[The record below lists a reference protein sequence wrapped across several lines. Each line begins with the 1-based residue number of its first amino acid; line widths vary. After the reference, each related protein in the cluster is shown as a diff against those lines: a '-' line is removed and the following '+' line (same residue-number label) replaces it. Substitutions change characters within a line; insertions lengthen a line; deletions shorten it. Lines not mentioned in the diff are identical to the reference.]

1 MVAYRAGPA
10 ARGRCLRPSIG
21 PMPSAPRATI
31 VDPMTVVLAIAVLLL
46 VGVVLYLLLGRQEEP
61 VAEPD
66 LGPAIQEATQ
76 NVASQMMSNLLRANE
91 EARKVDVANAAA
103 ALDRRQGEIDKSQ
116 LEIRQLADRI
126 AKGQEKIE
134 HEVRRRGEVDLQT
147 RTLLEQVGQT
157 VGNLNSETAGLK
169 KALRQPQTRG
179 QWGEMQLRRCI
190 EIAGMTEHVDFELQ
204 ETLRTEEGQLRP
216 DARFM
221 LPEGRS
227 FVADSKV
234 SFEAFLDAQ
243 EAEDESTRQIHLA
256 RLARQAREHVRS
268 LSTKDYQGQFKA
280 GEVPDLVICFMP
292 NEPAMHAALAADPE
306 LFEYALERNV
316 LLVGPTSL
324 IGLLRT
330 MELGWRQE
338 RMVAEAAE
346 IAEAAKTL
354 HGRFSRFLGEFE
366 RVGKGLT
373 TAAGAYDKA
382 VGSMEARLLPSLRKV
397 EGMGVAP
404 GKEIE
409 PPEPTQI
416 TVRQISAPE
425 LREASAP
432 ETGPAGERDA
442 A

>member
-1 MVAYRAGPA
+1 M
-10 ARGRCLRPSIG
+10 
-21 PMPSAPRATI
+21 TI
-31 VDPMTVVLAIAVLLL
+31 VLAIAVLLL
-46 VGVVLYLLLGRQEEP
+46 VAAVLYLAVGRKEEP

-76 NVASQMMSNLLRANE
+76 NVASQMMSNLLQANE
-91 EARKVDVANAAA
+91 EARKVDVANATA
-103 ALDRRQGEIDKSQ
+103 ALDRRQGEIDKRQ
-116 LEIRQLADRI
+116 LEMRQLADRI

-157 VGNLNSETAGLK
+157 VGNLNAETAGLK

-204 ETLRTEEGQLRP
+204 ETLHTEDGQLRP
-216 DARFM
+216 DARFL

-243 EAEDESTRQIHLA
+243 EAEDESTRQIHLS

-280 GEVPDLVICFMP
+280 GETPDLVICFMP
-292 NEPAMHAALAADPE
+292 NEPAMHAALAADPD

-346 IAEAAKTL
+346 IAEAAGAL

-382 VGSMEARLLPSLRKV
+382 VGSMEARLLPSLRKI

-425 LREASAP
+425 LREAVA
-432 ETGPAGERDA
+432 ETESTGERDA

>member
-1 MVAYRAGPA
+1 
-10 ARGRCLRPSIG
+10 
-21 PMPSAPRATI
+21 
-31 VDPMTVVLAIAVLLL
+31 MTAVLAIAVLAL
-46 VGVVLYLLLGRQEEP
+46 VAALVYVLFGHREKP
-61 VAEPD
+61 AAEPD
-66 LGPAIQEATQ
+66 LGPAIQEATAQ
-76 NVASQMMSNLLRANE
+76 VASQMMSNLLQANE
-91 EARKVDVANAAA
+91 EARKVDLANAQA
-103 ALDRRQGEIDKSQ
+103 ALDKRQSEIDRRQAEIKA
-116 LEIRQLADRI
+116 LTDRI
-126 AKGQEKIE
+126 AEGQQKIE
-134 HEVRRRGEVDLQT
+134 AEVRKRGEVDLQT
-147 RTLLEQVGQT
+147 RTLLQQVGQT

-204 ETLRTEEGQLRP
+204 ETLHTESGQLRP
-216 DARFM
+216 DARFL

-234 SFEAFLDAQ
+234 PFDAFLDAQ
-243 EAEDESTRQIHLA
+243 EAEDESARQVHMA
-256 RLARQAREHVRS
+256 RHARQAREHVRS

-280 GEVPDLVICFMP
+280 GETPDLVVCFMP

-306 LFEYALERNV
+306 LFDYALERNV

-346 IAEAAKTL
+346 IAAAAGTL
-354 HGRFSRFLGEFE
+354 HSRFSRFLGEFE

-373 TAAGAYDKA
+373 TAATAYDKA
-382 VGSMEARLLPSLRKV
+382 VGSMEARLLPQLRKV

-404 GKEIE
+404 GKAIE
-409 PPEPTQI
+409 PPEPTHI
-416 TVRQISAPE
+416 TVRSIAAPE
-425 LREASAP
+425 LRDELREVDEAPRA
-432 ETGPAGERDA
+432 ADERDA